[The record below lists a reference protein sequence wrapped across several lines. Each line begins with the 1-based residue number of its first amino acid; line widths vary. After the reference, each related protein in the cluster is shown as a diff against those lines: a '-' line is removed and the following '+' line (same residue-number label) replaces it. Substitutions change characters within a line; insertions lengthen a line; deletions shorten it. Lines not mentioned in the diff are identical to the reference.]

1 MKTVAGIF
9 ATATLIL
16 ALAIPMAPANAKP
29 SRSQTLP
36 DAPLAQSASA
46 SASRMGPTQRG
57 YVVVTADGLR
67 VGVVER
73 VLSRR
78 AGIVTVIITM
88 DNRVP
93 TPVRKFSVPVARHMR
108 GDGLV
113 LLDQSERELLRSLR
127 SQIGI

>member
-9 ATATLIL
+9 ATGALIL

-36 DAPLAQSASA
+36 DAPLAQSA